1 MRSAIL
7 TAPSVW
13 SRRALPAGATER
25 WSPSCTGGRLVGIV
39 LAAPAIVHKSR
50 PLYSDYITI
59 VNNAFVASGEGV
71 AGIYEGGRN
80 DDGEADGRGS
90 YLYLARNRPPDRP
103 PTYFQ
108 HAGLLPEPAL
118 PHTHRP
124 LTPIGWQRLSGRVEA
139 RQAARVGELHLR

>member
-1 MRSAIL
+1 MQSSQPPACGL
-7 TAPSVW
+7 G
-13 SRRALPAGATER
+13 ALYWQGRPR
-25 WSPSCTGGRLVGIV
+25 GGRQAVQ
-39 LAAPAIVHKSR
+39 AAGSSKSCSLLPTLFTR
-50 PLYSDYITI
+50 AAPLYSDYITI

-80 DDGEADGRGS
+80 DEGEADGRGS

-124 LTPIGWQRLSGRVEA
+124 LSPLGWQRLSGRVEA
-139 RQAARVGELHLR
+139 RQAARAGELHLR